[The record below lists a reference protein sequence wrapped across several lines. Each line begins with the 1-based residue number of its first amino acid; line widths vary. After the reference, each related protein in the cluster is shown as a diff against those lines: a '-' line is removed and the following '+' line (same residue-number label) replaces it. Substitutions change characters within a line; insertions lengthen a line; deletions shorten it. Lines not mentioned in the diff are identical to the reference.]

1 MSVIKFGQSVY
12 KIAKKGVDK
21 FIKHENALDENRKLI
36 NKQRRGKEL
45 SAKEY
50 DKFQKNKNI
59 YKNPDKETLK
69 TKKKFEGKKI
79 NKGYISK
86 KIGLVKDKDKKRK
99 GGSIKVKCK
108 LGRNRPTKLY

>member
-1 MSVIKFGQSVY
+1 MISFKKIK
-12 KIAKKGVDK
+12 I
-21 FIKHENALDENRKLI
+21 FIKTQI
-36 NKQRRGKEL
+36 
-45 SAKEY
+45 
-50 DKFQKNKNI
+50 
-59 YKNPDKETLK
+59 
-69 TKKKFEGKKI
+69 KFEGKKI